1 MKLDLDQVT
10 ADMIKWV
17 VDFVEVQH
25 PALGGW
31 PPCPYAR
38 QARLTGDFDVR
49 VGNDLLTD
57 LKEIAWKGLGGKSV
71 VAIAYD
77 PVLWPHEKFAE
88 ILEQANNDF
97 LLAADIIVLEDHPD
111 DLEIVN
117 GLCLNQGTYALALIQ
132 SLGDLNKK
140 AKAMARQ
147 GFYDA
152 WPEKYLTA
160 LFKHRIDPRTT

>member
-1 MKLDLDQVT
+1 MELNLEQVT

-17 VDFVEVQH
+17 VDFVEVPH

-31 PPCPYAR
+31 SPCPYAR
-38 QARLTGDFDVR
+38 QARLTGDFSVR
-49 VGNDLLTD
+49 IGTDPITD
-57 LKEIAWKGLGGKSV
+57 LKEISQKGLGGKSV

-77 PVLWPHEKFAE
+77 PVLWPHNQFAAL
-88 ILEQANNDF
+88 LEQANTDF

-111 DLEIVN
+111 DVEIVN
-117 GLCLNQGTYALALIQ
+117 GLCLNQGTYALALVQ

-152 WPEKYLTA
+152 WPEEYLTM
-160 LFKHRIDPRTT
+160 LFQHRKDPRQ